1 MKSARLIAGAA
12 ALGLSLAVQAQLKPS
27 GPGTPPL
34 PSPGGPQLDAEAAIK
49 EVAAVEAAERWLAL
63 LDKEQYGKAWDEC
76 ATLFRERVT
85 REQWVESLPKTRG
98 VLGKAKLRRSELSS
112 YKTALPGAPGGEYVS
127 VRFSTS
133 FEKKD
138 EAKELM
144 TMVYEKG
151 AWRTAGYGIQ

>member
-1 MKSARLIAGAA
+1 MNFTRLIAGAA

-34 PSPGGPQLDAEAAIK
+34 PPPGVTNLDAVAAK
-49 EVAAVEAAERWLAL
+49 EVAAVEAAERWLAM

-76 ATLFRERVT
+76 ATLFRQRVT
-85 REQWVESLPKTRG
+85 REQWVKSLPKTRG
-98 VLGKAKLRRSELSS
+98 VAGKVKARRSELSS
-112 YKTALPGAPGGEYVS
+112 YKTSLPGAPDGEYVS

-138 EAKELM
+138 DAKELM
-144 TMVYEKG
+144 TMVFEKG
-151 AWRTAGYGIQ
+151 AWRPVGYGIQ